1 MRLSKLLLAVV
12 GATVLL
18 GTLVAS
24 TSARNLEETQT
35 TSFLWTNWNFRGGFG
50 TFECEV
56 KLSGSLHAR
65 TTGKAVNSLI
75 GYITEATVLACTRGT
90 ATVNQGSLPWHRKFR
105 SFAGTLP
112 NITGT
117 SELVTGAEWNLRE
130 PFGRTCTV
138 RRETSGTV
146 GTYAISGGRVTT
158 AGLSGRSTCSGF
170 VNIEGELSGTTTN
183 VGTITVRLI

>member
-1 MRLSKLLLAVV
+1 MKFSKLLLAVV

-18 GTLVAS
+18 GALVAS
-24 TSARNLEETQT
+24 ASARNFEATQT
-35 TSFLWTNWNFRGGFG
+35 TSALWTTMNFAGGFG
-50 TFECEV
+50 TVECEV
-56 KLSGSLHAR
+56 RISGSFHAR
-65 TTGKAVNSLI
+65 TTGKAVNSLV
-75 GYITEATVLACTRGT
+75 GYITEATVLACRRGS

-130 PFGRTCTV
+130 PFGGTCTV
-138 RRETSGTV
+138 RATTSATV
-146 GTYAISGGRVTT
+146 GTYAISGGRVTS
-158 AGLSGRSTCSGF
+158 AAVSGRSRCTGF